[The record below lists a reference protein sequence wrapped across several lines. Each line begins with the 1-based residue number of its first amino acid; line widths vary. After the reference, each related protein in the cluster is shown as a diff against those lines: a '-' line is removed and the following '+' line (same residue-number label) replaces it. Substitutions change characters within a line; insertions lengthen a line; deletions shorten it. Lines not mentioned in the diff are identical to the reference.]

1 MTIREI
7 RSTVSTANYATYTIE
22 QWGSKYTYKNV
33 HYSEIPARLK
43 DAEVFIAT
51 PTDVSFCAVT
61 HWHIFC
67 KR

>member
-22 QWGSKYTYKNV
+22 QWGSKDKYKNV

-51 PTDVSFCAVT
+51 PTDVSFCAVK
-61 HWHIFC
+61 HWNVVC